1 MVMLNSCNNCRMSN
15 HCISAKIE
23 KNNLKLLHNLSFK
36 ARILSPADHLCRQ
49 DEPLHSLYVIRSG
62 LLKSYTIKENGDEFV
77 MGFHFPGQLL
87 GWDLFGDG
95 KSMLSISAVED
106 SNVCEIP
113 IEQFKSLIKS
123 QPEIEWQIFQLISKQ
138 IKNNN
143 EILLRT
149 TAEQRVAH
157 FLMNLS
163 REYVLQQFPPNICK
177 TSMTHHEMANYL
189 RIAPET
195 ISRIFRRM
203 QNNKIIK
210 VTKKNIM
217 IQDFEKLH
225 TIEAE

>member
-1 MVMLNSCNNCRMSN
+1 MVMLNFCNNCRMRS

-23 KNNLKLLHNLSFK
+23 KENLENLNTLSFK
-36 ARILSPADHLCRQ
+36 ARILSPCDHLCRQ
-49 DEPLHSLYVIRSG
+49 GDPLHSLFVLRSG
-62 LLKSYTIKENGDEFV
+62 LLKSYAIKENGDEFV

-95 KSMLSISAVED
+95 KSLLSICAVED

-113 IEQFKSLIKS
+113 VEQFKSLIKS
-123 QPEIEWQIFQLISKQ
+123 QPAIEWQIFELISKQ
-138 IKNNN
+138 IKMNH

-157 FLMNLS
+157 FLINLS
-163 REYVLQQFPPNICK
+163 QQYTLQNYPAHVCK
-177 TSMTHHEMANYL
+177 TAMTHHDIANYL

-195 ISRIFRRM
+195 ISRIFRRL

-210 VTKKNIM
+210 VNKKDIT
-217 IQDFEKLH
+217 IFDFEKLH
-225 TIEAE
+225 TMEEE

>member
-1 MVMLNSCNNCRMSN
+1 MVMLNSCNNCRMSDN
-15 HCISAKIE
+15 CITAKIDR
-23 KNNLKLLHNLSFK
+23 NNLKDLDYLSFK

-49 DEPLHSLYVIRSG
+49 GDPLHSLFIVRSG
-62 LLKSYTIKENGDEFV
+62 LLKSYSIKENGDEFV

-87 GWDLFGDG
+87 GWDLFSEE
-95 KSMLSISAVED
+95 KSMLSICAVEE

-123 QPEIEWQIFQLISKQ
+123 QPEIEWQIFQLISRQ
-138 IKNNN
+138 IKYNN

-149 TAEQRVAH
+149 SAEQRVAH

-163 REYVLQQFPPNICK
+163 REYVLQKFPPNMCK
-177 TSMTHHEMANYL
+177 TAMTHHDMANYL

-210 VTKKNIM
+210 VTKKNIL

-225 TIEAE
+225 TIEEE